1 MPFVFLRDIH
11 EGHLL
16 SVKNTNNKES
26 NIANALKDFD
36 KGIKTLKKKKTFLN
50 NLGLLFSAR
59 ENVYNREIISNKK
72 VRSNSFT

>member
-11 EGHLL
+11 EGYLL

-36 KGIKTLKKKKTFLN
+36 KGIKTLQKKKSFLN
-50 NLGLLFSAR
+50 NLGLLFSVR
-59 ENVYNREIISNKK
+59 ENFYNREIISNKK
-72 VRSNSFT
+72 VGNNSFT